1 MTTNTIDAKNCIFCK
16 IIKKEIPSQFVFE
29 DKTVVAFLDISPV
42 NAGHTLV
49 VPREHHA
56 DILDTPDAVLSDM
69 MTHAKRIAKAVMAAT
84 KSDGFNIG
92 INTKAAAGQVIFH
105 THLHIIPR
113 LSADGLKHWPHQKLD
128 AAKMAS
134 VQDSIR
140 TLLK

>member
-1 MTTNTIDAKNCIFCK
+1 MTTNTTDSKNCIFCK
-16 IIKKEIPSQFVFE
+16 IVKKEIPAQFVFE
-29 DKTVVAFLDISPV
+29 DKSVVAFLDISPV

-56 DILDTPDAVLSDM
+56 DVLDTPDAVLNDM

-113 LSADGLKHWPHQKLD
+113 LSTDGLKHWPHQKLD
-128 AAKMAS
+128 AVKMAS
-134 VQDSIR
+134 VQDSIK